1 MFGALTLSFFVKA
14 EKSKNWPCNM
24 SSNFRPSDAVDENP
38 SRLTSELAV
47 QRHLGSTAFSS
58 RKVIRL
64 RGGTTN
70 HTFRLHL
77 QTPYGEDSPRGT
89 AILKYATPFVASTPL
104 VPFSVDRQRYE
115 ARALRELPKST
126 VLSGGRAANLHDAK
140 VGLPELFLED
150 MENNVLIIED
160 VAPPADVEPKRIT
173 CTLLIFLT
181 SRSSVPIQIPNPAQ
195 IAEQVG
201 VLLGA
206 FLARLHCWGKA
217 EQNVDLVKS
226 LFRDNMPARETCVKT
241 TFRDFLPTVEG
252 HGISLTAD
260 DREDVLF
267 EMEELEREVFHNPET
282 LTMGDFWQVYSASP
296 ARHDMIL
303 TDSKGLEIL

>member
-1 MFGALTLSFFVKA
+1 
-14 EKSKNWPCNM
+14 M
-24 SSNFRPSDAVDENP
+24 SSNFTPSDAANENP
-38 SRLTSELAV
+38 SSLTSELAV
-47 QRHLGSTAFSS
+47 QKYLRSTAFSS

-70 HTFRLHL
+70 YTFRLYL

-115 ARALRELPKST
+115 ARALRELPKSM
-126 VLSGGRAANLHDAK
+126 LLGGGRAANLHDAK
-140 VGLPELFLED
+140 VGLPELYLED
-150 MENNVLIIED
+150 MENNVLIMED

-181 SRSSVPIQIPNPAQ
+181 NRSSVLIQIPNPVQ
-195 IAEQVG
+195 IMEQAG

-217 EQNVDLVKS
+217 EQNVGLVKS
-226 LFRDNMPARETCVKT
+226 LFRDNTPARETCVET
-241 TFRDFLPTVEG
+241 TFRDFLLMVEG
-252 HGISLTAD
+252 RGISLTAN

-267 EMEELEREVFHNPET
+267 EMGELERGVFYNPET
-282 LTMGDFWQVYSASP
+282 LTMGDFWQVYTELL
-296 ARHDMIL
+296 RLRVKI
-303 TDSKGLEIL
+303 